1 MSLYNLITNISVG
14 AVAMH
19 NMAVLASLSQAYHR
33 QRRQQKYFLVES
45 QPEIPNGFLRPYQP
59 PQQPFRAPYEARGG
73 DDHEARDGDPD
84 FFPEPPTPPPVTPW
98 YESRAGGDYFEPL
111 PAGPEV
117 QSYQQHDPN
126 IMGGSFVTASG
137 LFCQCVGSG
146 VVTVGVADASDSE
159 SDC

>member
-1 MSLYNLITNISVG
+1 MSLYNLITDISVG
-14 AVAMH
+14 AVAIH
-19 NMAVLASLSQAYHR
+19 NMAVLASLSQAYYR
-33 QRRQQKYFLVES
+33 QHGQQKYFLVES
-45 QPEIPNGFLRPYQP
+45 RPETPHGFLGSNQP
-59 PQQPFRAPYEARGG
+59 PHFPTTPSRETLRG
-73 DDHEARDGDPD
+73 DDGAARDGDPD
-84 FFPEPPTPPPVTPW
+84 FFPEPPTPSPVTPW
-98 YESRAGGDYFEPL
+98 YEPHAGGGYFEAL

-117 QSYQQHDPN
+117 QSYQTHDPN

>member
-14 AVAMH
+14 AVTIH
-19 NMAVLASLSQAYHR
+19 NMAVLASLSQAYHH
-33 QRRQQKYFLVES
+33 QRRQQKYSLVES
-45 QPEIPNGFLRPYQP
+45 RPETPYGFLESNQP
-59 PQQPFRAPYEARGG
+59 PHFPITPLRETLSRNDNEAQ
-73 DDHEARDGDPD
+73 DGDPD

-98 YESRAGGDYFEPL
+98 YESRTG
-111 PAGPEV
+111 GPEV

-126 IMGGSFVTASG
+126 IMDGSFVTASG